1 MSGPIVIVTRGS
13 PLALQ
18 QTHDAAARL
27 GQALGR
33 ATEVRVLTTTGDRQ
47 AGW

>member
-1 MSGPIVIVTRGS
+1 MSSGPIVIVTRGS

-27 GQALGR
+27 RRRSAAPPR
-33 ATEVRVLTTTGDRQ
+33 SAS
-47 AGW
+47 

>member
-27 GQALGR
+27 
-33 ATEVRVLTTTGDRQ
+33 
-47 AGW
+47 

>member
-18 QTHDAAARL
+18 QTHDAAA
-27 GQALGR
+27 
-33 ATEVRVLTTTGDRQ
+33 
-47 AGW
+47 